1 MLGDML
7 ELGSETVRMHR
18 DVGEFLA
25 AQGLS
30 RLIVCGTLGRELGEG
45 ARQGRMAGSQI
56 DEVVDAAAAADR
68 LKRIVRQGDVVLVKA
83 SRGMKME
90 QVVQVL
96 TGMRAV
102 TKQAS

>member
-1 MLGDML
+1 M
-7 ELGSETVRMHR
+7 
-18 DVGEFLA
+18 FLA
-25 AQGLS
+25 GQGLS
-30 RLIVCGTLGRELGEG
+30 RLIVCGTLGRAIAEG
-45 ARQGRMAGSQI
+45 ARLGGMASAQI

-90 QVVQVL
+90 QVVQAL

-102 TKQAS
+102 IKQAS

>member
-1 MLGDML
+1 ML
-7 ELGSETVRMHR
+7 ELGPETRQMHR
-18 DVGEFLA
+18 DVGQFLA
-25 AQGLS
+25 TQGLS
-30 RLIVCGTLGRELGEG
+30 RLIVCGALGRDIAEG
-45 ARQGRMAGSQI
+45 ARQGGMAGSQI
-56 DEVVDAAAAADR
+56 DEVVDTTAAADH

-90 QVVQVL
+90 QIVQVL

>member
-1 MLGDML
+1 
-7 ELGSETVRMHR
+7 
-18 DVGEFLA
+18 
-25 AQGLS
+25 
-30 RLIVCGTLGRELGEG
+30 
-45 ARQGRMAGSQI
+45 MAGSQI

-102 TKQAS
+102 IKQAS

>member
-1 MLGDML
+1 
-7 ELGSETVRMHR
+7 
-18 DVGEFLA
+18 
-25 AQGLS
+25 
-30 RLIVCGTLGRELGEG
+30 
-45 ARQGRMAGSQI
+45 
-56 DEVVDAAAAADR
+56 VVDAAAAADR